1 MCAYNRVDGA
11 YACENP
17 WLLNTVLKRDWGYG
31 GFVLSDWGA
40 VHSTER
46 SVLAG
51 LDQESAAQADARNY
65 FEGLGA
71 AIDAGKVPGS
81 RLDDMARRILTSI
94 YACGLAGDWPQSA
107 PFDPEAAGEVAR
119 AIEEEGA
126 VLLRNDGLLPLSPKL
141 RRVLVVGARADRGV
155 PSGGGSSQV
164 VPHGGVA
171 DREAEGRGRA
181 MIFDPSPPLEALR
194 RRLPSTAVEYDDG
207 LDLDRTAQRAADAEV
222 VIVFVDQYLTEGA
235 DAANLDLPNRQDN
248 LVERI
253 AAANPRTVVVLET
266 GGPVLMPWLDRT
278 AAVLEA
284 WYPGQKGG
292 EAIAAILV
300 GAVDPSGR
308 LPVTFPANEGQL
320 PRKERV
326 EVAREGADL
335 GAPPIVATS
344 YEDAAAGY
352 RRFAELG
359 ERPLFPFG
367 FGLAYTT
374 FRLGGLEARVQGDSV
389 TATVEVTNTGG
400 RAGVAVPQL
409 YVTGPS
415 GSGIGLRL
423 AGWGRLALGPGE
435 TRRAEIAVDPRLLA
449 VFDEFSHRWRIARGI
464 YTIGAG
470 LDATRQALSTPIALE
485 AAERQP

>member
-17 WLLNTVLKRDWGYG
+17 WLLNTVLKGDWGFQ

-46 SVLAG
+46 SALAG
-51 LDQESAAQADARNY
+51 LDQESAVQADARDY
-65 FEGLGA
+65 FDDLGP
-71 AIDAGKVPGS
+71 AIDAGRIPRS
-81 RLDDMARRILTSI
+81 RLDDMARRIVGSMF
-94 YACGLAGDWPQSA
+94 ACGLVDKSSPQVA
-107 PFDPEAAGEVAR
+107 FDPEAAGEVAR

-126 VLLRNDGLLPLSPKL
+126 VLLRNDGLLPLSAGL

-171 DREAEGRGRA
+171 DRESEGRGRA

-194 RRLPSTAVEYDDG
+194 RRLSSTTVEYDDG
-207 LDLDRTAQRAADAEV
+207 IDPERAAQKAAEADAAI
-222 VIVFVDQYLTEGA
+222 VIVDQYLSEGA
-235 DAANLDLPNRQDN
+235 DAPTLALPNRQDA
-248 LVERI
+248 LVARI

-292 EAIAAILV
+292 EAIADILA
-300 GAVDPSGR
+300 GLTDPSGR

-320 PRKERV
+320 PRKDV
-326 EVAREGADL
+326 VAVAPEGSDP
-335 GAPPIVATS
+335 GGPPVVATGR
-344 YEDAAAGY
+344 EDANAGY

-367 FGLAYTT
+367 YGLTYTT
-374 FRLGGLEARVQGDSV
+374 FRLGALNARVEGETV
-389 TATVEVTNTGG
+389 TVTVDVTNTGG
-400 RAGVAVPQL
+400 RAGIAVPQL

-423 AGWGRLALGPGE
+423 AGWSRLSLAPGE
-435 TRRAEIAVDPRLLA
+435 PRRAEIVIDPRLLA
-449 VFDEFSHRWRIARGI
+449 VFDEASHRWRIARGQ
-464 YTIGAG
+464 Y
-470 LDATRQALSTPIALE
+470 ALSVGFNATQRDLSTSIALE
-485 AAERQP
+485 AAERPP

>member
-1 MCAYNRVDGA
+1 M
-11 YACENP
+11 
-17 WLLNTVLKRDWGYG
+17 
-31 GFVLSDWGA
+31 
-40 VHSTER
+40 
-46 SVLAG
+46 
-51 LDQESAAQADARNY
+51 
-65 FEGLGA
+65 
-71 AIDAGKVPGS
+71 
-81 RLDDMARRILTSI
+81 
-94 YACGLAGDWPQSA
+94 
-107 PFDPEAAGEVAR
+107 
-119 AIEEEGA
+119 
-126 VLLRNDGLLPLSPKL
+126 
-141 RRVLVVGARADRGV
+141 
-155 PSGGGSSQV
+155 
-164 VPHGGVA
+164 
-171 DREAEGRGRA
+171 
-181 MIFDPSPPLEALR
+181 
-194 RRLPSTAVEYDDG
+194 
-207 LDLDRTAQRAADAEV
+207 
-222 VIVFVDQYLTEGA
+222 FVDQYLTEGA
-235 DAANLDLPNRQDN
+235 DAPNLALPNRQDN

-344 YEDAAAGY
+344 HEDAAAGY

-400 RAGVAVPQL
+400 RAGAAVPQL

-423 AGWGRLALGPGE
+423 AGWSRLALAP
-435 TRRAEIAVDPRLLA
+435 RRNPARRDRGRSATARGLRRVLASLADRAWNIHYKRGFRCDAAGLVDPDR
-449 VFDEFSHRWRIARGI
+449 ARGGR
-464 YTIGAG
+464 TA
-470 LDATRQALSTPIALE
+470 AVTPGKT
-485 AAERQP
+485 AARLCKD